1 MNGKYVVLITGASR
15 GLGKA
20 LASELRNKYQIIITS
35 ENESELKSTA
45 EELNLDFHVCD
56 VSDYTQIDETVKY
69 ILEKYGRI
77 DILINNAGVWIQG
90 PLETNEP
97 SYIKKVFEI
106 NTLGV
111 IYMTRAVLPM
121 MINNQSGTILIV
133 NSVSG
138 ITAKPERTV
147 YDSSKWALTGF
158 TECLRQEVSK
168 YKIKVLSLHP
178 SLMNTSLFE
187 KAGKLRDVQKAIEP
201 GEVAKVVSYM
211 ISVEGDNFLSHVV
224 LRNLNY

>member
-1 MNGKYVVLITGASR
+1 MNGKKVVLITGGSR

-20 LASELRNKYQIIITS
+20 IASELRNRYQVIISS

-45 EELNLDFHVCD
+45 EALNLNFHVCD

-69 ILEKYGRI
+69 VSAKFGRI
-77 DILINNAGVWIQG
+77 DVLINNAGIWIQG
-90 PLETNEP
+90 PLETNNP
-97 SYIKKVFEI
+97 DHLKKVFEI

-111 IYMTRAVLPM
+111 VYMTRAVLPM
-121 MINNQSGTILIV
+121 MIKDQSGTILIV

-178 SLMNTSLFE
+178 SLMNTTLFE

-201 GEVAKVVSYM
+201 EEVAKVVSYM

-224 LRNLNY
+224 LRNLNF